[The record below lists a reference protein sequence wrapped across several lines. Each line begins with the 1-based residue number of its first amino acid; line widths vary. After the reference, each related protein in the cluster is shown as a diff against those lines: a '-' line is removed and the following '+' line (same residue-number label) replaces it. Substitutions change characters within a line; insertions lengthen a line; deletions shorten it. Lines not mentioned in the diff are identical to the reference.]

1 MGMQLNTG
9 DTGRAVSPAA
19 DGSLYSKIFGS
30 GCYVLSG
37 GNELKAE
44 IQSNNLIKIY
54 DGDLIMQGRHSYIP
68 ASDSDNVTI
77 NNGSQGMNRKDLIV
91 ARYTKDSTGVEDV
104 TLQVVQ
110 GMATSGAATA
120 PGYTDGD
127 ILKGATAKDFPL
139 YEVSLTGINITE
151 VKKLFKVL
159 GTNEDLDD
167 KVTELNGKINHN
179 SNKHVLIGKWSS
191 AWNLSDTAKNIGSK
205 KAAIDN
211 EYYKTTTGAD
221 SAVTVKKSGLYYVSM
236 YAQGSAASGASAS
249 IQAQVVA
256 SATVVDDAYVLF
268 GAGYS
273 YNGLGTNINMGRVV
287 FLQAGTVLTPQL
299 KKSSASGAASTTGS
313 SYMEVVHIY

>member
-110 GMATSGAATA
+110 GTATSGTATA

-159 GTNEDLDD
+159 GTNEYLSN
-167 KVTELNGKINHN
+167 KFTELNGNNFIRTEIISVTVNVPAAK
-179 SNKHVLIGKWSS
+179 
-191 AWNLSDTAKNIGSK
+191 TAGVFSTPIPPDGFELV
-205 KAAIDN
+205 AAIPTNASGSSCTWATCKAQSDGTVYVAMRN
-211 EYYKTTTGAD
+211 WTT
-221 SAVTVKKSGLYYVSM
+221 
-236 YAQGSAASGASAS
+236 SAA
-249 IQAQVVA
+249 
-256 SATVVDDAYVLF
+256 
-268 GAGYS
+268 
-273 YNGLGTNINMGRVV
+273 NIHPEYTAVY
-287 FLQAGTVLTPQL
+287 L
-299 KKSSASGAASTTGS
+299 KK
-313 SYMEVVHIY
+313 

>member
-77 NNGSQGMNRKDLIV
+77 NNGSQEMNRKDLIV

-159 GTNEDLDD
+159 GTNEDLSN
-167 KVTELNGKINHN
+167 KLTELNGN
-179 SNKHVLIGKWSS
+179 SFIRTEVISVTVNVPAAK
-191 AWNLSDTAKNIGSK
+191 TAGVFSTPIPPDGFELV
-205 KAAIDN
+205 AAIPANASGSSCTWATCKAQSDGTVYVAMRN
-211 EYYKTTTGAD
+211 WTT
-221 SAVTVKKSGLYYVSM
+221 
-236 YAQGSAASGASAS
+236 SAA
-249 IQAQVVA
+249 
-256 SATVVDDAYVLF
+256 
-268 GAGYS
+268 
-273 YNGLGTNINMGRVV
+273 NIHPEYTAVY
-287 FLQAGTVLTPQL
+287 L
-299 KKSSASGAASTTGS
+299 KK
-313 SYMEVVHIY
+313 

>member
-110 GMATSGAATA
+110 GTATSGTATA

-159 GTNEDLDD
+159 GTNEDLSNEL
-167 KVTELNGKINHN
+167 TELNGKIADKIHREKVLLKYYD
-179 SNKHVLIGKWSS
+179 SNWMCATINVGKQF
-191 AWNLSDTAKNIGSK
+191 AGSVP
-205 KAAIDN
+205 IVSIV
-211 EYYKTTTGAD
+211 YK
-221 SAVTVKKSGLYYVSM
+221 
-236 YAQGSAASGASAS
+236 
-249 IQAQVVA
+249 
-256 SATVVDDAYVLF
+256 
-268 GAGYS
+268 
-273 YNGLGTNINMGRVV
+273 
-287 FLQAGTVLTPQL
+287 
-299 KKSSASGAASTTGS
+299 SGAAVPNTINISAEQVKDDGS
-313 SYMEVVHIY
+313 VTIWAYGSGFLSAHLLYAMIDCRSD

>member
-167 KVTELNGKINHN
+167 KVTELNGN
-179 SNKHVLIGKWSS
+179 SFIRTEVISVTVNVPAAK
-191 AWNLSDTAKNIGSK
+191 TAGVFSTPIPPDGFELV
-205 KAAIDN
+205 AAIPTNASGSSCTWATCKAQSDGTVYVAMRN
-211 EYYKTTTGAD
+211 WTT
-221 SAVTVKKSGLYYVSM
+221 
-236 YAQGSAASGASAS
+236 SAA
-249 IQAQVVA
+249 
-256 SATVVDDAYVLF
+256 
-268 GAGYS
+268 
-273 YNGLGTNINMGRVV
+273 NIHPEYTAVY
-287 FLQAGTVLTPQL
+287 L
-299 KKSSASGAASTTGS
+299 KK
-313 SYMEVVHIY
+313 

>member
-159 GTNEDLDD
+159 GTNEDLTD
-167 KVTELNGKINHN
+167 KVTELNGK
-179 SNKHVLIGKWSS
+179 SGKLIENQRDYQVYTLLDGKVKVISGS
-191 AWNLSDTAKNIGSK
+191 VIKIGVGKNYIALFSDEQLKSLFG
-205 KAAIDN
+205 
-211 EYYKTTTGAD
+211 
-221 SAVTVKKSGLYYVSM
+221 VTVDTTRLSVSTFNGDDVSQAVQF
-236 YAQGSAASGASAS
+236 YAPENWQGSIYQYFSSPVSGN
-249 IQAQVVA
+249 IRINYRIV
-256 SATVVDDAYVLF
+256 YV
-268 GAGYS
+268 Y
-273 YNGLGTNINMGRVV
+273 
-287 FLQAGTVLTPQL
+287 
-299 KKSSASGAASTTGS
+299 
-313 SYMEVVHIY
+313 E

>member
-54 DGDLIMQGRHSYIP
+54 VGDLIMQGRHSYIP

-110 GMATSGAATA
+110 GTATSGTATA

-159 GTNEDLDD
+159 GTNEDLVD
-167 KVTELNGKINHN
+167 KVTELNGN
-179 SNKHVLIGKWSS
+179 SFIRTEIISVTVNVPAAK
-191 AWNLSDTAKNIGSK
+191 TAGVFSTPIPPDGFELV
-205 KAAIDN
+205 AAIPTNASGSSCTWATCKAQSDGTVYVAMRN
-211 EYYKTTTGAD
+211 WTT
-221 SAVTVKKSGLYYVSM
+221 
-236 YAQGSAASGASAS
+236 SAA
-249 IQAQVVA
+249 
-256 SATVVDDAYVLF
+256 
-268 GAGYS
+268 
-273 YNGLGTNINMGRVV
+273 NIHPEYTAVY
-287 FLQAGTVLTPQL
+287 L
-299 KKSSASGAASTTGS
+299 KK
-313 SYMEVVHIY
+313 

>member
-110 GMATSGAATA
+110 GTATSGTATA

-167 KVTELNGKINHN
+167 KVTELNGKIAD
-179 SNKHVLIGKWSS
+179 KMYRAKVLLK
-191 AWNLSDTAKNIGSK
+191 
-205 KAAIDN
+205 
-211 EYYKTTTGAD
+211 YYD
-221 SAVTVKKSGLYYVSM
+221 SRWM
-236 YAQGSAASGASAS
+236 YA
-249 IQAQVVA
+249 
-256 SATVVDDAYVLF
+256 T
-268 GAGYS
+268 
-273 YNGLGTNINMGRVV
+273 INVGKQ
-287 FLQAGTVLTPQL
+287 FAGTVPIVSMEYKNGTATINVINI
-299 KKSSASGAASTTGS
+299 SAEQVKDDGNVTIWAYGSGFVSAHLLYAMVDCRSD
-313 SYMEVVHIY
+313 

>member
-1 MGMQLNTG
+1 MQLNTG

-37 GNELKAE
+37 GNEFKAE

-104 TLQVVQ
+104 MLQVVQ
-110 GMATSGAATA
+110 GTATSGAATA

-159 GTNEDLDD
+159 GTNEDLVD
-167 KVTELNGKINHN
+167 KVTELNGK
-179 SNKHVLIGKWSS
+179 SGKLIENQSDYQVYTLLDGKVKVISGS
-191 AWNLSDTAKNIGSK
+191 VIKTGVGKNYIALFSDEQLKSLFG
-205 KAAIDN
+205 
-211 EYYKTTTGAD
+211 
-221 SAVTVKKSGLYYVSM
+221 VTVDTTRLSVSTFNGDDVSQAVQF
-236 YAQGSAASGASAS
+236 YAPENWQGSIYQYFSSPVSGN
-249 IQAQVVA
+249 IRINYRIV
-256 SATVVDDAYVLF
+256 YV
-268 GAGYS
+268 Y
-273 YNGLGTNINMGRVV
+273 
-287 FLQAGTVLTPQL
+287 
-299 KKSSASGAASTTGS
+299 
-313 SYMEVVHIY
+313 E

>member
-110 GMATSGAATA
+110 GTATSGTATA

-159 GTNEDLDD
+159 GTNEDLANSLA
-167 KVTELNGKINHN
+167 ELNGK
-179 SNKHVLIGKWSS
+179 SGKLIENQIDYQEYTLLGGKVKVISGS
-191 AWNLSDTAKNIGSK
+191 VIRKGAGKNYIALFTAEQLKDYFGVTVNTTRLSISTFNGDDASQVVQFYAPENWQGS
-205 KAAIDN
+205 I
-211 EYYKTTTGAD
+211 YQYF
-221 SAVTVKKSGLYYVSM
+221 SAVVSGSIRINYRMVYV
-236 YAQGSAASGASAS
+236 Y
-249 IQAQVVA
+249 
-256 SATVVDDAYVLF
+256 
-268 GAGYS
+268 
-273 YNGLGTNINMGRVV
+273 
-287 FLQAGTVLTPQL
+287 
-299 KKSSASGAASTTGS
+299 
-313 SYMEVVHIY
+313 E

>member
-91 ARYTKDSTGVEDV
+91 ARYTKDSTGVEYV

-110 GMATSGAATA
+110 GTATSGTATA

-159 GTNEDLDD
+159 GTNEDLSN
-167 KVTELNGKINHN
+167 KFTELNG
-179 SNKHVLIGKWSS
+179 NKPSFFHHELLWSGKLTSKK
-191 AWNLSDTAKNIGSK
+191 TAKGMSPNWSKYTLFVCRFDGGVSMALGIRCKDDASTGWKDWIRFIGGNDSGSGTDVYVASVMISGDMITAAGIGSH
-205 KAAIDN
+205 AL
-211 EYYKTTTGAD
+211 TSTGCP
-221 SAVTVKKSGLYYVSM
+221 G
-236 YAQGSAASGASAS
+236 
-249 IQAQVVA
+249 
-256 SATVVDDAYVLF
+256 VDR
-268 GAGYS
+268 
-273 YNGLGTNINMGRVV
+273 IMC
-287 FLQAGTVLTPQL
+287 
-299 KKSSASGAASTTGS
+299 
-313 SYMEVVHIY
+313 EIYGII

>member
-110 GMATSGAATA
+110 GTATSGTATA

-159 GTNEDLDD
+159 ETNEYLTD
-167 KVTELNGKINHN
+167 KVAELNGN
-179 SNKHVLIGKWSS
+179 SFIRTEVISVTVNVPAAK
-191 AWNLSDTAKNIGSK
+191 TAGVFSTPIPPDGFELV
-205 KAAIDN
+205 AAIPTNASGSSCTWATCKAQSDGTVYVAMRN
-211 EYYKTTTGAD
+211 WTT
-221 SAVTVKKSGLYYVSM
+221 
-236 YAQGSAASGASAS
+236 SAA
-249 IQAQVVA
+249 
-256 SATVVDDAYVLF
+256 
-268 GAGYS
+268 
-273 YNGLGTNINMGRVV
+273 NIHPEYTAVY
-287 FLQAGTVLTPQL
+287 L
-299 KKSSASGAASTTGS
+299 KK
-313 SYMEVVHIY
+313 